1 MSSLTHFDNNGKA
14 IMVDVSNK
22 PVTHRIA
29 TAAGKIAVNADAYQA
44 IINGTSKK
52 GDVLGT
58 ARLAGIMASKRTS
71 DLIPLCHPLPIS
83 KCTVDFT
90 LLPEESAIEASAAV
104 KVAAQTGVEME
115 ALHAVSTALLTI
127 YDMCKALDK
136 NMTISDIRLLEKNG
150 GRSGHFIRTEA

>member
-22 PVTHRIA
+22 PVTNRVA
-29 TAAGKIAVNADAYQA
+29 TAAGKITVNADAYQA

-90 LLPEESAIEASAAV
+90 LLPEKSAIEASATV

>member
-22 PVTHRIA
+22 PVTNRVA
-29 TAAGKIAVNADAYQA
+29 TAAGKITVNADAYQA

-90 LLPEESAIEASAAV
+90 LLPEKSAIEASATV

-115 ALHAVSTALLTI
+115 ALHAVSTTLLTI

-136 NMTISDIRLLEKNG
+136 NMTISDICLLEKNG

>member
-22 PVTHRIA
+22 PVTNRVA
-29 TAAGKIAVNADAYQA
+29 TAAGKITVNADAYQA
-44 IINGTSKK
+44 ILNGTSKK

-90 LLPEESAIEASAAV
+90 LLPEKSAIEASATV

-115 ALHAVSTALLTI
+115 ALHAVSIALLTI

-136 NMTISDIRLLEKNG
+136 NMTISDICLLEKNG

>member
-22 PVTHRIA
+22 PVTNRVA
-29 TAAGKIAVNADAYQA
+29 TAAGKITVNADAYQA

-90 LLPEESAIEASAAV
+90 LLPEKSAIEASAAV

>member
-22 PVTHRIA
+22 PVTNRVA
-29 TAAGKIAVNADAYQA
+29 TAAGKITVNADAYQA

-90 LLPEESAIEASAAV
+90 LLPEKSAIEASATV

-115 ALHAVSTALLTI
+115 ALHAVSIALLTI

-136 NMTISDIRLLEKNG
+136 NMTISDICLLEKNG

>member
-22 PVTHRIA
+22 PVTNRVA
-29 TAAGKIAVNADAYQA
+29 TAAGKITVNADAYQA

-90 LLPEESAIEASAAV
+90 LLPEKSAIEASATV

-115 ALHAVSTALLTI
+115 ALHAVSIALLTI

-150 GRSGHFIRTEA
+150 GRSGHFIRTGA

>member
-22 PVTHRIA
+22 PVTNRVA
-29 TAAGKIAVNADAYQA
+29 TAAGKITVNADAYQA

-90 LLPEESAIEASAAV
+90 LLPEKSAIEASATV

-115 ALHAVSTALLTI
+115 ALHAVSIALLTI

-136 NMTISDIRLLEKNG
+136 NMTISDICLLEKNG
-150 GRSGHFIRTEA
+150 GRSGHFIRREA

>member
-22 PVTHRIA
+22 PVTNRVA
-29 TAAGKIAVNADAYQA
+29 TAAGKITVNADAYQA

-90 LLPEESAIEASAAV
+90 LLPEKSAIEASATV

-115 ALHAVSTALLTI
+115 ALHAVSIALLTV

-136 NMTISDIRLLEKNG
+136 NMTISDICLLEKNG